1 MEQIS
6 SIKNIYKHKNS
17 KMSEAKSFVGHS
29 PHPNYNLFDGD
40 SVEYIDKTIFQNNLP
55 PQICISLYKDYL
67 NVIIMYKHLNIYNFH
82 NSLLPLYLF
91 NKLLVFLETK

>member
-40 SVEYIDKTIFQNNLP
+40 SVEYIDKPIFQNNLLL
-55 PQICISLYKDYL
+55 QSYSSYSKSIIISEGNSISRFMIDSQYSKSNSYEDY
-67 NVIIMYKHLNIYNFH
+67 YKHLKYF
-82 NSLLPLYLF
+82 
-91 NKLLVFLETK
+91 